1 VEWDPGEPDNEVMR
15 WRRENAAVNMGLLGR
30 AQSGDQQAFAQ
41 LTDGYRRELK
51 LHCYRILGST
61 QDAEDALQETFI
73 SAWQALANF
82 EERASIRTWLY
93 RIATNRC
100 LNMLRAAS
108 RRPEV
113 ASSLNTTLPEPTRVG
128 EVVWLEP
135 YPDILLDG
143 LPDDSPGPDARY
155 ETRESVSLA
164 FITVLQLL
172 PPRQRVALVL
182 RDVLGY
188 RASEAAEMIEAT
200 EASVESA
207 LKRARLTLHDRLA
220 DTKDREPPPA
230 PNSAV
235 EREIVARVT
244 AAFEAGNVDELLVLL
259 TEDVLVTMP
268 PIPGE
273 LEGRE
278 DAGRYFRKTL
288 FHPGP
293 SMRIVPTRANGQP
306 ALASYVRD
314 PQTGLYHASGIV
326 VLTLSGR
333 LTSAMTLFGKD
344 VLSSFGL
351 PRALS
356 S

>member
-1 VEWDPGEPDNEVMR
+1 VST
-15 WRRENAAVNMGLLGR
+15 GLLSR

-61 QDAEDALQETFI
+61 QDAEDALQETLI

-82 EERASIRTWLY
+82 EERASMRTWLY

-100 LNMLRAAS
+100 LNMRRAAS

-220 DTKDREPPPA
+220 DTKDQEPPPA

-235 EREIVARVT
+235 EQEIVARVT
-244 AAFEAGNVDELLVLL
+244 AAFETGNVDELLVLL

-288 FHPGP
+288 FRPGP

-326 VLTLSGR
+326 VLTLAGR

-344 VLSSFGL
+344 VLPSFGL

-356 S
+356 P

>member
-1 VEWDPGEPDNEVMR
+1 ME
-15 WRRENAAVNMGLLGR
+15 LLSR
-30 AQSGDQQAFAQ
+30 AQAGDQHAFAQ
-41 LTDGYRRELK
+41 LTDGYRQELR

-61 QDAEDALQETFI
+61 QDAEDALQEI
-73 SAWQALANF
+73 LLDAWQALANF

-100 LNMLRAAS
+100 LNMLRAAN
-108 RRPEV
+108 RRPEST
-113 ASSLNTTLPEPTRVG
+113 SSRKTALPKPTRVG

-135 YPDILLDG
+135 YPDVLLDG

-155 ETRESVSLA
+155 ESRESVSLA

-188 RASEAAEMIEAT
+188 RASEAAEMIDAT

-207 LKRARLTLHDRLA
+207 LKRARATLHDHLVA
-220 DTKDREPPPA
+220 TKDRESSPA
-230 PNSAV
+230 PNSV
-235 EREIVARVT
+235 TEQEVVTRVT
-244 AAFEAGNVDELLVLL
+244 AAFETGNVNELLDLL
-259 TEDVLVTMP
+259 TEDVSVTMP
-268 PIPGE
+268 PVAGE
-273 LEGRE
+273 CKGRE
-278 DAGRYFRKTL
+278 DAARYFRATL
-288 FHPGP
+288 FRPGP

-306 ALASYVRD
+306 ALAYYVRD
-314 PQTGLYHASGIV
+314 SQTGLFHASGFA

-333 LTSAMTLFGKD
+333 HISAVTTFGKD
-344 VLSSFGL
+344 VLPSFGL
-351 PRALS
+351 PRVLS

>member
-1 VEWDPGEPDNEVMR
+1 ME
-15 WRRENAAVNMGLLGR
+15 LLGR

-41 LTDGYRRELK
+41 LTDGYRQELK

-61 QDAEDALQETFI
+61 QDAEDALQETFLG
-73 SAWQALANF
+73 AWQALANF

-113 ASSLNTTLPEPTRVG
+113 VASLNAALSKPTRVG
-128 EVVWLEP
+128 EVIWLEP
-135 YPDILLDG
+135 YPDVLLDG

-188 RASEAAEMIEAT
+188 RASEAAEMMEAT

-207 LKRARLTLHDRLA
+207 LKRARVALHDRLA
-220 DTKDREPPPA
+220 DTLDREPPPA
-230 PNSAV
+230 PNSAA

-244 AAFEAGNVDELLVLL
+244 AAYETGDVDELIALL
-259 TEDVLVTMP
+259 TEDVSVTMP

-278 DAGRYFRKTL
+278 DARRYFRETL
-288 FHPGP
+288 FQPGR
-293 SMRIVPTRANGQP
+293 SMRTLATRANGQP

-314 PQTGLYHASGIV
+314 PQTGLYHASGID

-333 LTSAMTLFGKD
+333 LIPAMTRFGKD
-344 VLSSFGL
+344 VLPSFGL
-351 PRALS
+351 PRVLPS
-356 S
+356 

>member
-1 VEWDPGEPDNEVMR
+1 ME
-15 WRRENAAVNMGLLGR
+15 LLGR

-41 LTDGYRRELK
+41 LTDGYRQELR

-61 QDAEDALQETFI
+61 QDAEDALQETFLG
-73 SAWQALANF
+73 AWQALANF

-108 RRPEV
+108 RRPEAV
-113 ASSLNTTLPEPTRVG
+113 SSLNTAPPEPTRVG

-207 LKRARLTLHDRLA
+207 LKRARVALHDRLV

-230 PNSAV
+230 PNSDS
-235 EREIVARVT
+235 RTRDRRPRHRCIRYRRRGRARRPPHRRRLDHH
-244 AAFEAGNVDELLVLL
+244 AADTWGVRGSRGSGTLHPHEVV
-259 TEDVLVTMP
+259 P
-268 PIPGE
+268 PRT
-273 LEGRE
+273 L
-278 DAGRYFRKTL
+278 DADCADSSEWPAR
-288 FHPGP
+288 
-293 SMRIVPTRANGQP
+293 TRF
-306 ALASYVRD
+306 LRS
-314 PQTGLYHASGIV
+314 
-326 VLTLSGR
+326 
-333 LTSAMTLFGKD
+333 
-344 VLSSFGL
+344 
-351 PRALS
+351 
-356 S
+356 

>member
-1 VEWDPGEPDNEVMR
+1 ME
-15 WRRENAAVNMGLLGR
+15 LLSR
-30 AQSGDQQAFAQ
+30 AQSGDQLAFVQ
-41 LTDGYRRELK
+41 LTDGYRRELQ

-61 QDAEDALQETFI
+61 QDAEDALQETFLG
-73 SAWQALANF
+73 AWQALANF

-108 RRPEV
+108 RRPQV
-113 ASSLNTTLPEPTRVG
+113 ASSLNTALPEPSRVG

-188 RASEAAEMIEAT
+188 RASEAAEMIGAT
-200 EASVESA
+200 EASVEST
-207 LKRARLTLHDRLA
+207 LKRARVALHNRLPE
-220 DTKDREPPPA
+220 TEDREPSPA
-230 PNSAV
+230 PNSAA
-235 EREIVARVT
+235 EQKIVARVT
-244 AAFEAGNVDELLVLL
+244 TAFETGNVDELVALL
-259 TEDVLVTMP
+259 TEDVSVTMP
-268 PIPGE
+268 PVPGE
-273 LEGRE
+273 CEGRE
-278 DAGRYFRKTL
+278 DAGRYFRMTL
-288 FHPGP
+288 VRPGR

-306 ALASYVRD
+306 ALASYIRD
-314 PQTGLYHASGIV
+314 PQTGLYHASGV
-326 VLTLSGR
+326 DVLTLSGR
-333 LTSAMTLFGKD
+333 LISAMTRFGKD
-344 VLSSFGL
+344 VLPSFGL
-351 PRALS
+351 PRVLPS
-356 S
+356 

>member
-1 VEWDPGEPDNEVMR
+1 
-15 WRRENAAVNMGLLGR
+15 
-30 AQSGDQQAFAQ
+30 
-41 LTDGYRRELK
+41 
-51 LHCYRILGST
+51 
-61 QDAEDALQETFI
+61 
-73 SAWQALANF
+73 
-82 EERASIRTWLY
+82 
-93 RIATNRC
+93 
-100 LNMLRAAS
+100 MLRAAS
-108 RRPEV
+108 RRPEAV
-113 ASSLNTTLPEPTRVG
+113 SSLNTAHPEPTRVG

-207 LKRARLTLHDRLA
+207 LKRARVALHDRLA
-220 DTKDREPPPA
+220 DAKDREPTPA
-230 PNSAV
+230 PNSAA
-235 EREIVARVT
+235 EQETVARFTV
-244 AAFEAGNVDELLVLL
+244 AFETGNVDALVALLA
-259 TEDVLVTMP
+259 EDVSVTMP

-278 DAGRYFRKTL
+278 DAGRYFGKTFL
-288 FHPGP
+288 RPGRSLP
-293 SMRIVPTRANGQP
+293 IAATRANGQP
-306 ALASYVRD
+306 ALASYIRD
-314 PQTGLYHASGIV
+314 PQTGLYHASGIA

-333 LTSAMTLFGKD
+333 LISEVTIFPKD
-344 VLSSFGL
+344 VLPSFGF
-351 PRALS
+351 AKVLS

>member
-1 VEWDPGEPDNEVMR
+1 
-15 WRRENAAVNMGLLGR
+15 
-30 AQSGDQQAFAQ
+30 
-41 LTDGYRRELK
+41 
-51 LHCYRILGST
+51 
-61 QDAEDALQETFI
+61 
-73 SAWQALANF
+73 
-82 EERASIRTWLY
+82 
-93 RIATNRC
+93 
-100 LNMLRAAS
+100 
-108 RRPEV
+108 
-113 ASSLNTTLPEPTRVG
+113 
-128 EVVWLEP
+128 
-135 YPDILLDG
+135 
-143 LPDDSPGPDARY
+143 
-155 ETRESVSLA
+155 VSLA

-220 DTKDREPPPA
+220 DTKDQEPPPA

-235 EREIVARVT
+235 EQEIVARVT
-244 AAFEAGNVDELLVLL
+244 AAFETGNVDELLVLL

-288 FHPGP
+288 FRPGP

-344 VLSSFGL
+344 VLPSFGL

-356 S
+356 P

>member
-1 VEWDPGEPDNEVMR
+1 ME
-15 WRRENAAVNMGLLGR
+15 LLSR
-30 AQSGDQQAFAQ
+30 AQSGDQQAFVQ
-41 LTDGYRRELK
+41 LTDGYRRELQ

-61 QDAEDALQETFI
+61 QDAEDALQETFLG
-73 SAWQALANF
+73 AWQALANF

-108 RRPEV
+108 RRPQV
-113 ASSLNTTLPEPTRVG
+113 ASSLNTALPEPSRVG

-188 RASEAAEMIEAT
+188 RASEAAEMIGAT
-200 EASVESA
+200 EASVEST
-207 LKRARLTLHDRLA
+207 LKRARVALHNRLPE
-220 DTKDREPPPA
+220 TEDREPSPA
-230 PNSAV
+230 PNSAA
-235 EREIVARVT
+235 ERKIVARVT
-244 AAFEAGNVDELLVLL
+244 TAFETGNVDELVALL
-259 TEDVLVTMP
+259 TEDVSVTMP
-268 PIPGE
+268 PVPGE
-273 LEGRE
+273 CEGRE
-278 DAGRYFRKTL
+278 DAGRYFRMTL
-288 FHPGP
+288 VRPGR

-306 ALASYVRD
+306 ALASYIRD
-314 PQTGLYHASGIV
+314 PQTGLYHASGV
-326 VLTLSGR
+326 DVLTLSGR
-333 LTSAMTLFGKD
+333 LISAMTRFGKD
-344 VLSSFGL
+344 VLPSFGL
-351 PRALS
+351 PRVLPS
-356 S
+356 

>member
-1 VEWDPGEPDNEVMR
+1 MR
-15 WRRENAAVNMGLLGR
+15 SRRENAAVSMGLLGR

-100 LNMLRAAS
+100 LNMLRATS

-113 ASSLNTTLPEPTRVG
+113 ASSLNATLREPARAG

-135 YPDILLDG
+135 YPDVLLDG
-143 LPDDSPGPDARY
+143 LPDDRPGPDARY
-155 ETRESVSLA
+155 ESREAVSLA

-188 RASEAAEMIEAT
+188 RASEAAEMTEAT

-207 LKRARLTLHDRLA
+207 LTRARVALHYRLA
-220 DTKDREPPPA
+220 DIKDREPSPA
-230 PNSAV
+230 PNSAA
-235 EREIVARVT
+235 EQEIVARVT
-244 AAFEAGNVDELLVLL
+244 AAFETGDTDELVALL
-259 TEDVLVTMP
+259 TEDVSVTMP

-273 LEGRE
+273 CEGR
-278 DAGRYFRKTL
+278 
-288 FHPGP
+288 
-293 SMRIVPTRANGQP
+293 
-306 ALASYVRD
+306 
-314 PQTGLYHASGIV
+314 
-326 VLTLSGR
+326 
-333 LTSAMTLFGKD
+333 
-344 VLSSFGL
+344 
-351 PRALS
+351 
-356 S
+356 

>member
-1 VEWDPGEPDNEVMR
+1 ME
-15 WRRENAAVNMGLLGR
+15 LLSR

-41 LTDGYRRELK
+41 LTDGHRQELQ
-51 LHCYRILGST
+51 LHCDRILGSA
-61 QDAEDALQETFI
+61 QDAEDALQETFLG
-73 SAWQALANF
+73 AWQALANF

-100 LNMLRAAS
+100 LNMLRATS

-113 ASSLNTTLPEPTRVG
+113 ASSLNSALPKPTRVG

-135 YPDILLDG
+135 YPHILLDG
-143 LPDDSPGPDARY
+143 LPDASPGPDARY
-155 ETRESVSLA
+155 EMTESVSLA

-207 LKRARLTLHDRLA
+207 LKRARLALHDRLA

-230 PNSAV
+230 PNSVA
-235 EREIVARVT
+235 EQEIVARAP
-244 AAFEAGNVDELLVLL
+244 AAFEPGNVDELLALL
-259 TEDVLVTMP
+259 TEEVSVTMP

-278 DAGRYFRKTL
+278 DAGRYFLKTL
-288 FHPGP
+288 FRPGP
-293 SMRIVPTRANGQP
+293 SMRIVATPPNGQP
-306 ALASYVRD
+306 ALASYFRD
-314 PQTGLYHASGIV
+314 PQTGLYHASGIA

-333 LTSAMTLFGKD
+333 LISAMTTFGKD
-344 VLSSFGL
+344 VLPSFGL
-351 PRALS
+351 P
-356 S
+356 

>member
-1 VEWDPGEPDNEVMR
+1 
-15 WRRENAAVNMGLLGR
+15 
-30 AQSGDQQAFAQ
+30 
-41 LTDGYRRELK
+41 
-51 LHCYRILGST
+51 LGST
-61 QDAEDALQETFI
+61 QDAEDALQETLFG
-73 SAWQALANF
+73 AWQALANF

-113 ASSLNTTLPEPTRVG
+113 ASSLNTALPEPTRMS
-128 EVVWLEP
+128 EVVWLQP

-143 LPDDSPGPDARY
+143 LPDDSPGPDALY

-188 RASEAAEMIEAT
+188 RASEAAEMIDAT

-207 LKRARLTLHDRLA
+207 LKRARVALHDRLA

-230 PNSAV
+230 PNSAA
-235 EREIVARVT
+235 EQEIVARVT
-244 AAFEAGNVDELLVLL
+244 AAFETGDVDELVALL
-259 TEDVLVTMP
+259 IEDVSVTMP
-268 PIPGE
+268 PVPGE
-273 LEGRE
+273 CKGPE
-278 DAGRYFRKTL
+278 DADRYFRATS
-288 FHPGP
+288 FRPGR
-293 SMRIVPTRANGQP
+293 STRIVPTRANGQP
-306 ALASYVRD
+306 VLATYVRD
-314 PQTGLYHASGIV
+314 PQTGLYHATGIAM
-326 VLTLSGR
+326 LTLSGG
-333 LTSAMTLFGKD
+333 LISAVTIFGKD
-344 VLSSFGL
+344 VLPSFGL
-351 PRALS
+351 PRVLS

>member
-1 VEWDPGEPDNEVMR
+1 
-15 WRRENAAVNMGLLGR
+15 MGLLSR
-30 AQSGDQQAFAQ
+30 AQSGDQEAFAQ
-41 LTDGYRRELK
+41 LTDGYRQELR
-51 LHCYRILGST
+51 LHCYRMLGSA
-61 QDAEDALQETFI
+61 QDAEDALQEIFLG
-73 SAWQALANF
+73 AWQALANF

-108 RRPEV
+108 RRPGV
-113 ASSLNTTLPEPTRVG
+113 VSSLPEPTRAG

-135 YPDILLDG
+135 YPDVLLDG

-207 LKRARLTLHDRLA
+207 LKRARAALHDRLD

-230 PNSAV
+230 PNSVA
-235 EREIVARVT
+235 EQDIVARVT
-244 AAFEAGNVDELLVLL
+244 AAFETGNVDELLVL
-259 TEDVLVTMP
+259 
-268 PIPGE
+268 
-273 LEGRE
+273 
-278 DAGRYFRKTL
+278 
-288 FHPGP
+288 
-293 SMRIVPTRANGQP
+293 
-306 ALASYVRD
+306 
-314 PQTGLYHASGIV
+314 
-326 VLTLSGR
+326 
-333 LTSAMTLFGKD
+333 
-344 VLSSFGL
+344 
-351 PRALS
+351 
-356 S
+356 

>member
-1 VEWDPGEPDNEVMR
+1 ME
-15 WRRENAAVNMGLLGR
+15 LLSR

-41 LTDGYRRELK
+41 LTDGYRQELR

-61 QDAEDALQETFI
+61 QDAEDALQETFLG
-73 SAWQALANF
+73 AWQALADF

-113 ASSLNTTLPEPTRVG
+113 VSSPNTALPEPTRVG

-207 LKRARLTLHDRLA
+207 LKRARVALHDRLV

-230 PNSAV
+230 PNS
-235 EREIVARVT
+235 VAEQGDRRPRHRCIRIRRRGRARRPPHRRRLGHH
-244 AAFEAGNVDELLVLL
+244 AASTRGVRGSRGRGTLL
-259 TEDVLVTMP
+259 P
-268 PIPGE
+268 Q
-273 LEGRE
+273 
-278 DAGRYFRKTL
+278 TL
-288 FHPGP
+288 FRPGR
-293 SMRIVPTRANGQP
+293 STRTVPTRANGQP

-314 PQTGLYHASGIV
+314 PQTGLYHASGIA

-333 LTSAMTLFGKD
+333 LISAVTIFGKD
-344 VLSSFGL
+344 VLPSFGL
-351 PRALS
+351 PRVLS